1 MSTPPVARSG
11 RTLLASILFVD
22 LVGFSR
28 TTVTEQIEVKRALT
42 SLLRKTLSVV
52 PPADYRLMDTGDGAA
67 IGFLADPEH
76 ALYFALAIDAR
87 CCSGSAPSGLARGSL
102 RIGINFGPVKEVFD
116 VNDRPTLIGDGIHA
130 AQRIMSFAQRARS
143 PSPTASSI

>member
-1 MSTPPVARSG
+1 MRKASAERPDAPAFSVDLSYGSDDPPPLAMSTPPVARSG

-42 SLLRKTLSVV
+42 LMLRKTLAVV

-76 ALYFALAIDAR
+76 ALYFAL
-87 CCSGSAPSGLARGSL
+87 
-102 RIGINFGPVKEVFD
+102 
-116 VNDRPTLIGDGIHA
+116 
-130 AQRIMSFAQRARS
+130 
-143 PSPTASSI
+143 